1 MKEIKQYPDEKGIE
15 SNASTAEALMM
26 MKMKKVLNSH
36 PGIKILSGSQ
46 GGRPKPR

>member
-15 SNASTAEALMM
+15 SNASTAKALMM
-26 MKMKKVLNSH
+26 MKKVLNSH

>member
-15 SNASTAEALMM
+15 SNASTAKALM
-26 MKMKKVLNSH
+26 MKKVLNSY